1 MHEIESFAF
10 ANEVPWHGLGNQV
23 SNEMSAQEMLE
34 ASGCDW
40 EVQLTQNHYPP
51 NHPKHPSEP
60 GPKSYFI
67 ERMNDGSI
75 LGEHVVGTAYTPFQ
89 NIEMF
94 NFFQEFLDKNQM
106 YLHTAGSLYNGK
118 KVFCM
123 ATTKEG
129 FTLGKDDTV
138 VNNLLFTINHT
149 GTEANSALITPIRV
163 VCANTMRLAM
173 DKGKKDV
180 VKHSHKVE
188 FDAES
193 MKTALGISSEQF
205 GKFEEFAI
213 AMAKRVLTGEEE
225 VEFFR
230 YVFGGKEREQDG
242 KLIQPE
248 GVRKA
253 LAYNRGQEF
262 RALGDR
268 SKKETKQSIIDRQG
282 KENDHLK
289 ATLDDLIASLKSGK
303 QVSEKD
309 IEKLRASDEDV
320 VTDTVSL
327 SPTADD
333 SVVVNPGWD
342 NDSAKGTLWGAYQ
355 TVMFMSDHRPVR
367 DYGDDIRLDRALYG
381 SSTRAVDIKTK
392 ASNMAL
398 ELVA

>member
-51 NHPKHPSEP
+51 NHPTHPSEP
-60 GPKSYFI
+60 VPKSYFI
-67 ERMNDGSI
+67 ERMSDGSI

-129 FTLGKDDTV
+129 FTLGKNDTV

-173 DKGKKDV
+173 DRGKKDV

-213 AMAKRVLTGEEE
+213 AMAKRVLTGTEEI
-225 VEFFR
+225 EFFR

-268 SKKETKQSIIDRQG
+268 SKKETKQAIIDRQG
-282 KENDHLK
+282 KENDHLR
-289 ATLDDLIASLKSGK
+289 LPWMIL
-303 QVSEKD
+303 
-309 IEKLRASDEDV
+309 LRLSNLESRYPKRILRNSV
-320 VTDTVSL
+320 PVTRML
-327 SPTADD
+327 SPILCHHHLLQMIMLLSIPGGIMTVQKVLCGVLTRLLCSCQIIDQFGTMAMI
-333 SVVVNPGWD
+333 SVWIGHC
-342 NDSAKGTLWGAYQ
+342 
-355 TVMFMSDHRPVR
+355 MVR
-367 DYGDDIRLDRALYG
+367 QRGRSISKLKPRIWR
-381 SSTRAVDIKTK
+381 
-392 ASNMAL
+392 
-398 ELVA
+398 